1 MGTGTSALVSILA
14 CAGGDE
20 VELEPEEAEAP
31 IKPVRVT
38 TAKGMYG
45 FSVPGLGYLMGYDS
59 DDDEGGGGSGG
70 GGGGSGRGGDDD
82 DDDDGEDDDHFFSSA
97 TSPWSLLQKAVA
109 GEGAAAGDTY
119 EQLEHSE
126 RLFLGE
132 FVAMLQRGFN
142 VTKHGRR
149 GLAQARTLVL
159 SGDEASISWGS
170 RKSSARQAVG
180 ESSTLEVVDLCEVKR
195 GAFAGKSMSPTKARC
210 CFSLIAKQRTVNLE
224 TIDPEIRELAA
235 DGFNLLIKREKQRQ
249 RNADISAR
257 RRAATSSYFY

>member
-45 FSVPGLGYLMGYDS
+45 ISIPGLGYLMGYDS
-59 DDDEGGGGSGG
+59 DDDEGGGG
-70 GGGGSGRGGDDD
+70 GRGGDDGD
-82 DDDDGEDDDHFFSSA
+82 DDDNEDDDHFFSSA
-97 TSPWSLLQKAVA
+97 TSPWSMLQKAVA
-109 GEGAAAGDTY
+109 GESAAAGDTY
-119 EQLEHSE
+119 ERLEHSE
-126 RLFLGE
+126 RMFLGE
-132 FVAMLQRGFN
+132 FVSMLQRGFN
-142 VTKHGRR
+142 VTKHGRH

-159 SGDEASISWGS
+159 SRDEAIISWGS

-195 GAFAGKSMSPTKARC
+195 GAFAGKAMAPSKARC